1 MRYGGMET
9 VLVESL
15 LSLLNSGWR
24 RGLIGEVDIIQY
36 D

>member
-9 VLVESL
+9 ALVESL

-24 RGLIGEVDIIQY
+24 RRLIGEADIIQY